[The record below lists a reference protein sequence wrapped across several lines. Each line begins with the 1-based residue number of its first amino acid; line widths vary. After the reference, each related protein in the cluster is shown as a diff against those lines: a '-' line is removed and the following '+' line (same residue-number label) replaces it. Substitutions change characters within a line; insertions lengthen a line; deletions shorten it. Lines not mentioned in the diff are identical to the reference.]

1 VSYALRAKSP
11 AVYLIQE
18 GTVPVIL
25 LRSPAKAPTALLL
38 IALAQPAFANRASTE
53 TIAALPSSIT
63 AGVGASLPFVE
74 YEAENGVSHGRIVGP
89 DRTFGTLAAEA
100 SGRRAVLLESTQDF
114 VEFTL
119 AKAANALTVR
129 YAVPDDGPNTAN
141 EGLEVYAQGER
152 IAHIATTPR
161 FCCYYGRYPFTKH
174 REDGNGHHFFDH
186 ARILLEQ
193 VLPAGAVVRLARNS
207 EREGAWCAIDLAD
220 FEMVP
225 PPLGR
230 PLHSISVVDLGADAN
245 GRVDSRPAFIKA
257 VSQASRSRRAV
268 WIPPGHFRLD
278 GHLVV
283 DQVELAGAGPWYSIL
298 EGVGVGL
305 YGHEAPRPSQAVDI
319 HDLSII
325 GDVQERDDHKPLAG
339 IGGALGGGSR
349 IQNVFIQHVKVGLW
363 LDGPF
368 DGLRVSRV
376 RVLDTTADGLNLHRG
391 ISHVVVEDSFF
402 RNTGDDGIASWAA
415 KVANHDIVIRHNTVI
430 APILANGVAI
440 YGGHDIAVT
449 ENLIADT
456 LTEGGGLH
464 AGNRFEAIPLSGRIS
479 IRGNIVVRGG
489 AFDPGRHMG
498 VGAVWLYALDAP
510 INAQIELQTNTL
522 LDSSQSAVLL
532 FGKRIDGLTVKDLRV
547 YGTAG
552 PLMEVRADGSATLSG
567 VEAAGIFS
575 PAMRMCGAFSLSW
588 KGSSGSFSHES
599 TQGC

>member
-1 VSYALRAKSP
+1 M
-11 AVYLIQE
+11 
-18 GTVPVIL
+18 IL
-25 LRSPAKAPTALLL
+25 LRIPAKAPTALLL
-38 IALAQPAFANRASTE
+38 LALTQPALANRASME

-63 AGVGASLPFVE
+63 SGVGASLPFVE
-74 YEAENGVSHGRIVGP
+74 YEAENAVSRGRIVGP

-100 SGRRAVLLESTQDF
+100 SGRRAVLLESAGDF

-119 AKAANALTVR
+119 SKSANALTVR
-129 YAVPDDGPNTAN
+129 YAVPDDAADSADG
-141 EGLEVYAQGER
+141 GLDVYAQGER

-161 FCCYYGRYPFTKH
+161 YCCYYGRYPFTKH
-174 REDGNGHHFFDH
+174 REDGKGHHFFDH
-186 ARILLEQ
+186 ARILLEK
-193 VLPAGAVVRLARNS
+193 VLPAGAVVRLARNP
-207 EREGAWCAIDLAD
+207 ERESAWCAIDLAD

-225 PPLGR
+225 PPLSR
-230 PLHSISVVDLGADAN
+230 PIRSISVLDLGADAN

-257 VSQASRSRRAV
+257 VSQAGRSRRSV

-283 DQVELAGAGPWYSIL
+283 DRVELAGAGPWYSIL

-325 GDVQERDDHKPLAG
+325 GDVQERDDRKALAG

-391 ISHVVVEDSFF
+391 ISHVIVEDSFF

-415 KVANHDIVIRHNTVI
+415 KVANHDIIIRRNTVI

-464 AGNRFEAIPLSGRIS
+464 AGNRFDAIPLSGRIS
-479 IRGNIVVRGG
+479 MRGNMVVRGG
-489 AFDPGRHMG
+489 GFDPGRHMG

-510 INAQIELQTNTL
+510 IDAQIELQANTL
-522 LDSSQSAVLL
+522 LDSSQSALLL
-532 FGKRIDGLTVKDLRV
+532 FGKRIDGLTVKDLHV
-547 YGTAG
+547 YGSAG

-588 KGSSGSFSHES
+588 KGSNGSFSHES

>member
-1 VSYALRAKSP
+1 
-11 AVYLIQE
+11 
-18 GTVPVIL
+18 VIL

-38 IALAQPAFANRASTE
+38 LALALAQPAFANRPSTE
-53 TIAALPSSIT
+53 TIAALPLSIT
-63 AGVGASLPFVE
+63 SGVGAPLSFVE
-74 YEAENGVSHGRIVGP
+74 YEAENAVSHARIVGP

-100 SGRRAVLLESTQDF
+100 SGRRAVLLENARDF

-119 AKAANALTVR
+119 AKSANALTVR
-129 YAVPDDGPNTAN
+129 YAVADDATDTAD
-141 EGLEVYAQGER
+141 EGLEVYSQGER

-161 FCCYYGRYPFTKH
+161 YCCYYGRYPFTKH

-186 ARILLEQ
+186 ARILLER
-193 VLPAGAVVRLARNS
+193 VLPAGAVVRLVRNS
-207 EREGAWCAIDLAD
+207 DREGAWCAVDLAD

-225 PPLGR
+225 PPLSR
-230 PLHSISVVDLGADAN
+230 PVRSISVVDLGADAN
-245 GRVDSRPAFIKA
+245 GRLDSRPAFIRA
-257 VSQASRSRRAV
+257 LSQAGRSRRSV
-268 WIPPGHFRLD
+268 WIPRGHFRLD
-278 GHLVV
+278 GHLSV
-283 DQVELAGAGPWYSIL
+283 DRVELAGAGPWYSVL

-325 GDVQERDDHKPLAG
+325 GDVQERDDHKALAG

-376 RVLDTTADGLNLHRG
+376 RVMDTTADGLNLHRG
-391 ISHVVVEDSFF
+391 ISHVIVEDSFF

-415 KVANHDIVIRHNTVI
+415 KVANHDIIIRHNTVI

-464 AGNRFEAIPLSGRIS
+464 AGNRFEAIPLSGKIS
-479 IRGNIVVRGG
+479 MKGNIVVRGG
-489 AFDPGRHMG
+489 GFDPGRHMG

-510 INAQIELQTNTL
+510 IDAQIELQTNTL
-522 LDSSQSAVLL
+522 LDSSQSALLL
-532 FGKRIDGLTVKDLRV
+532 FGKRIDGLTVQGLHV
-547 YGTAG
+547 YGSAG

-567 VEAAGIFS
+567 VEAAGIFN
-575 PAMRMCGAFSLSW
+575 PAMRMCGAFLLSW
-588 KGSSGSFSHES
+588 KGSSGSFNQAS

>member
-1 VSYALRAKSP
+1 M
-11 AVYLIQE
+11 
-18 GTVPVIL
+18 IL

-38 IALAQPAFANRASTE
+38 LALALAQSALANRSTQ
-53 TIAALPSSIT
+53 TIAALPLSVTS
-63 AGVGASLPFVE
+63 GVGAPLSFVE
-74 YEAENGVSHGRIVGP
+74 YEAENAVSHARIVGP

-100 SGRRAVLLESTQDF
+100 SGRRAVLLESARDF

-119 AKAANALTVR
+119 AKSANALTVR
-129 YAVPDDGPNTAN
+129 YAVADDATDDAD
-141 EGLEVYAQGER
+141 EGLEVYSQGEL

-161 FCCYYGRYPFTKH
+161 YCCYYGRYPFTKH

-186 ARILLEQ
+186 ARILLEKA
-193 VLPAGAVVRLARNS
+193 LPAGAVVRLVRNS
-207 EREGAWCAIDLAD
+207 DREGAWCAIDLAD

-225 PPLGR
+225 PPLSR
-230 PLHSISVVDLGADAN
+230 PVRSISVVDLGADAN
-245 GRVDSRPAFIKA
+245 GRLDSRPAFIKA
-257 VSQASRSRRAV
+257 VSRASRSRRSV
-268 WIPPGHFRLD
+268 WIPRGHFRLD
-278 GHLVV
+278 GHLSV
-283 DQVELAGAGPWYSIL
+283 DRVELAGAGPWYSIL

-325 GDVQERDDHKPLAG
+325 GDVQERDDHKQLAG

-376 RVLDTTADGLNLHRG
+376 QVMDTTADGLNLHSG
-391 ISHVVVEDSFF
+391 ISHVIVEDSFF
-402 RNTGDDGIASWAA
+402 RNTGDDGIASWAE
-415 KVANHDIVIRHNTVI
+415 KVANHDIIIRHNTVI

-464 AGNRFEAIPLSGRIS
+464 AGNRFEAVPLSGKIS
-479 IRGNIVVRGG
+479 MRGNMVVRGG
-489 AFDPGRHMG
+489 GFDPRLRMG

-510 INAQIELQTNTL
+510 IDAQIELQTNTL
-522 LDSSQSAVLL
+522 LDSSQSALLL
-532 FGKRIDGLTVKDLRV
+532 FGKRIDGLSVQGLHV
-547 YGTAG
+547 YGSAG

-588 KGSSGSFSHES
+588 KGSSGSFGHES

>member
-1 VSYALRAKSP
+1 M
-11 AVYLIQE
+11 
-18 GTVPVIL
+18 IL
-25 LRSPAKAPTALLL
+25 LRSPAMAPTALLL
-38 IALAQPAFANRASTE
+38 LALAQPVLANRASTE
-53 TIAALPSSIT
+53 TIAALPSSVT
-63 AGVGASLPFVE
+63 AGVGAPLSFVE
-74 YEAENGVSHGRIVGP
+74 YEAENAVSHARIVGP

-100 SGRRAVLLESTQDF
+100 SGRRAVILESARDF

-119 AKAANALTVR
+119 AKPANALTVR
-129 YAVPDDGPNTAN
+129 YAVPDDAPDTADV
-141 EGLEVYAQGER
+141 GLEVYALGER
-152 IAHIATTPR
+152 VAHIATTPR
-161 FCCYYGRYPFTKH
+161 YCCYYGRYPFTKH
-174 REDGNGHHFFDH
+174 REDGNGPHFFDH
-186 ARILLEQ
+186 ARILLEK
-193 VLPAGAVVRLARNS
+193 VLPAGAVVRLARSS
-207 EREGAWCAIDLAD
+207 ERAGAWCAIDLAD

-225 PPLGR
+225 PPLRR
-230 PLHSISVVDLGADAN
+230 PLRSISVVEYGADAN

-257 VSQASRSRRAV
+257 VSLASRSRRSV

-283 DQVELAGAGPWYSIL
+283 DRVELAGAGPWYSVL

-325 GDVQERDDHKPLAG
+325 GDVQERDDRKPLAG

-376 RVLDTTADGLNLHRG
+376 QVVDTTADGLNLHRG
-391 ISHVVVEDSFF
+391 ISHVIVEDSFF

-415 KVANHDIVIRHNTVI
+415 KVANHDIIIRHNTVI

-479 IRGNIVVRGG
+479 MKGNMVVRGG
-489 AFDPGRHMG
+489 GFDPGRHMG
-498 VGAVWLYALDAP
+498 VGALWLYALDAP
-510 INAQIELQTNTL
+510 INAQIELQGNTL

-532 FGKRIDGLTVKDLRV
+532 FGKRIDGLTVKDLHV

-575 PAMRMCGAFSLSW
+575 PAMRMCGAFSVSW
-588 KGSSGSFSHES
+588 KGSSGSFGHES

>member
-1 VSYALRAKSP
+1 
-11 AVYLIQE
+11 
-18 GTVPVIL
+18 VIL
-25 LRSPAKAPTALLL
+25 LRIPSKAPTALLL
-38 IALAQPAFANRASTE
+38 IALAQSAIANRASTE
-53 TIAALPSSIT
+53 TIAALPTSVTS
-63 AGVGASLPFVE
+63 GVGAPLPFVE
-74 YEAENGVSHGRIVGP
+74 YEAENAVSHARIIGP

-100 SGRRAVLLESTQDF
+100 SGRRAALLESARDF

-119 AKAANALTVR
+119 AKPANALTVR
-129 YAVPDDGPNTAN
+129 YAVPDDAPDTAD
-141 EGLEVYAQGER
+141 EGLDVYVQSER

-161 FCCYYGRYPFTKH
+161 YCCYYGRYPFTKH

-186 ARILLEQ
+186 AKILLER

-207 EREGAWCAIDLAD
+207 DRDGDWCAIDLVD

-225 PPLGR
+225 PPLSR
-230 PLHSISVVDLGADAN
+230 PLRAISVVDFGADAN
-245 GRVDSRPAFIKA
+245 GKLDSRPAFIKA
-257 VSQASRSRRAV
+257 VSKASSSRRPV

-278 GHLVV
+278 GHLAV
-283 DQVELAGAGPWYSIL
+283 DRVELAGAGPWYSIL

-391 ISHVVVEDSFF
+391 ISHVIVEDSFF

-415 KVANHDIVIRHNTVI
+415 KVANHDIIIRHNTVI

-464 AGNRFEAIPLSGRIS
+464 AGNRFEAVPLSGKIS
-479 IRGNIVVRGG
+479 MRGNMVVRGG
-489 AFDPGRHMG
+489 GFDPGRHMG

-532 FGKRIDGLTVKDLRV
+532 FGKRIDGLTVEDLHV

-552 PLMEVRADGSATLSG
+552 PLMELRADGSATLSG
-567 VEAAGIFS
+567 IEAAGIFS
-575 PAMRMCGAFSLSW
+575 PAMRMCGAFSLNW
-588 KGSSGSFSHES
+588 KGSSGSFSHAS
-599 TQGC
+599 AQGC

>member
-1 VSYALRAKSP
+1 
-11 AVYLIQE
+11 
-18 GTVPVIL
+18 
-25 LRSPAKAPTALLL
+25 
-38 IALAQPAFANRASTE
+38 
-53 TIAALPSSIT
+53 
-63 AGVGASLPFVE
+63 VGAPLSFVE
-74 YEAENGVSHGRIVGP
+74 YEAENVVSRGRIVGP

-100 SGRRAVLLESTQDF
+100 SGRRAVFLEKPGDF

-119 AKAANALTVR
+119 AKSANALTVR
-129 YAVPDDGPNTAN
+129 YAVPDDAPDAAN
-141 EGLEVYAQGER
+141 EGLEVYVQGER

-161 FCCYYGRYPFTKH
+161 YCCYYGRYPFTKH
-174 REDGNGHHFFDH
+174 RADGNGHHFFDH
-186 ARILLEQ
+186 ARILLEK

-207 EREGAWCAIDLAD
+207 DREGAGCAIDLAD
-220 FEMVP
+220 FELVP
-225 PPLGR
+225 APLSR
-230 PLHSISVVDLGADAN
+230 PARSISVVDLGADAN
-245 GRVDSRPAFIKA
+245 GKLDSRPAFIKA
-257 VSQASRSRRAV
+257 VSEASRTHQPV

-278 GHLVV
+278 GHLSV
-283 DQVELAGAGPWYSIL
+283 DRVELAGAGPWYSIL

-325 GDVQERDDHKPLAG
+325 GDVQERDDKKPLAG

-368 DGLRVSRV
+368 NGLRVSRV
-376 RVLDTTADGLNLHRG
+376 KVMDTTADGLNLHRG
-391 ISHVVVEDSFF
+391 ISHVIVEDSFF
-402 RNTGDDGIASWAA
+402 RNTGDDGIASWAE
-415 KVANHDIVIRHNTVI
+415 KVANHDIIIRHNTII

-464 AGNRFEAIPLSGRIS
+464 AGNRFEAIPLSGKIS
-479 IRGNIVVRGG
+479 MRGNMVVRGG
-489 AFDPGRHMG
+489 GFDPGRHMN

-510 INAQIELQTNTL
+510 INAQIELLTNTL

-532 FGKRIDGLTVKDLRV
+532 FGKRIDGLTVKDLHV

-552 PLMEVRADGSATLSG
+552 PLMDVRADGSATLSG
-567 VEAAGIFS
+567 VQAAGVFS
-575 PAMRMCGAFSLSW
+575 PSMRMCGAFSLNW
-588 KGSSGSFSHES
+588 KGSSGRFSDAS
-599 TQGC
+599 TQGCEMKSP

>member
-1 VSYALRAKSP
+1 M
-11 AVYLIQE
+11 
-18 GTVPVIL
+18 IL
-25 LRSPAKAPTALLL
+25 LRSPSQALAALLL
-38 IALAQPAFANRASTE
+38 FALAQPAAANRASPE
-53 TIAALPSSIT
+53 TIAALPSSVT
-63 AGVGASLPFVE
+63 SGVGAPLPFVE
-74 YEAENGVSHGRIVGP
+74 YEAENAVSHARLVGP

-100 SGRRAVLLESTQDF
+100 SGRRAVLLESARDF

-119 AKAANALTVR
+119 AKSANALTVR
-129 YAVPDDGPNTAN
+129 YAVPDDAPDTAD
-141 EGLEVYAQGER
+141 EGLEVYVQGER
-152 IAHIATTPR
+152 IAHIVTTPR
-161 FCCYYGRYPFTKH
+161 YCCYYGRYPFTKH

-186 ARILLEQ
+186 ARILLER
-193 VLPAGAVVRLARNS
+193 VLPAGAVVRLARNF

-225 PPLGR
+225 PPLSR
-230 PLHSISVVDLGADAN
+230 PLRSISVMDWGADAN
-245 GRVDSRPAFIKA
+245 GKVDSRPAFVKA
-257 VSQASRSRRAV
+257 AAQASRSRRPV

-283 DQVELAGAGPWYSIL
+283 DRVELAGAGPWYSIL

-325 GDVQERDDHKPLAG
+325 GDVQERDDRKPLAG
-339 IGGALGGGSR
+339 IGGALGGGSLV
-349 IQNVFIQHVKVGLW
+349 QNVFIQHVKVGLW

-391 ISHVVVEDSFF
+391 ISHVIVEDSFF

-415 KVANHDIVIRHNTVI
+415 KVANHDIIIRRNTVI

-464 AGNRFEAIPLSGRIS
+464 AGNRFEAVPLSGKIAM
-479 IRGNIVVRGG
+479 RGNMVVRGG
-489 AFDPGRHMG
+489 GFDPRLHMG
-498 VGAVWLYALDAP
+498 VGAVWLFALDAP

-532 FGKRIDGLTVKDLRV
+532 FGRRIDGLTVKDLHV
-547 YGTAG
+547 YGTLG
-552 PLMEVRADGSATLSG
+552 PLMDVRADGSATLSG
-567 VEAAGIFS
+567 IEAAGISS
-575 PAMRMCGAFSLSW
+575 PAMRMCGAFSLNW
-588 KGSSGSFSHES
+588 KGSSGSFSHAS
-599 TQGC
+599 AQGC

>member
-1 VSYALRAKSP
+1 M
-11 AVYLIQE
+11 
-18 GTVPVIL
+18 IL
-25 LRSPAKAPTALLL
+25 LRRPAKAPTALLL
-38 IALAQPAFANRASTE
+38 LALAQPAFSNRASTE
-53 TIAALPSSIT
+53 TIAALPSSVT
-63 AGVGASLPFVE
+63 SGVGAPLPFVE
-74 YEAENGVSHGRIVGP
+74 YEAENAVSHARFVGP

-100 SGRRAVLLESTQDF
+100 SGRRAILLESARDF

-119 AKAANALTVR
+119 AKPANALTVR
-129 YAVPDDGPNTAN
+129 YAVPDDAPDTAD

-161 FCCYYGRYPFTKH
+161 YCCYYGRYPFTKR

-186 ARILLEQ
+186 TRILLEKI
-193 VLPAGAVVRLARNS
+193 LPAGAVVRLVRNS
-207 EREGAWCAIDLAD
+207 DRGGAWCAIDLVD

-225 PPLGR
+225 PPLSR
-230 PLHSISVVDLGADAN
+230 PLRSISVVDLGADAN
-245 GRVDSRPAFIKA
+245 GRLDSRPAFVKA
-257 VSQASRSRRAV
+257 LSQASRSRRSV
-268 WIPPGHFRLD
+268 WVPPGHFRLD
-278 GHLVV
+278 GHLAV
-283 DQVELAGAGPWYSIL
+283 DRVELAGAGLWYSIL

-319 HDLSII
+319 HDLSIV

-376 RVLDTTADGLNLHRG
+376 RVMDTTADGLNLHRG
-391 ISHVVVEDSFF
+391 ISHVIVEDSFF

-415 KVANHDIVIRHNTVI
+415 KVANHDIIIRHNTII

-479 IRGNIVVRGG
+479 MRGNIVVRGG
-489 AFDPGRHMG
+489 GFDPGRHMG

-532 FGKRIDGLTVKDLRV
+532 YGKRIDGLTVKDLHV
-547 YGTAG
+547 YGTLG

-575 PAMRMCGAFSLSW
+575 PAMRMCGAFSLNW
-588 KGSSGSFSHES
+588 KGSSGNFGNAS

>member
-1 VSYALRAKSP
+1 
-11 AVYLIQE
+11 
-18 GTVPVIL
+18 VIL
-25 LRSPAKAPTALLL
+25 LRNPATAPTALLL
-38 IALAQPAFANRASTE
+38 IALAQPAFANGATTQ
-53 TIAALPSSIT
+53 TIAALPSSVT
-63 AGVGASLPFVE
+63 SGVGAPLSFVE
-74 YEAENGVSHGRIVGP
+74 YEAENAVSHARIVGP

-100 SGRRAVLLESTQDF
+100 SGRRAVLLESARDF

-119 AKAANALTVR
+119 AKSANALTIR
-129 YAVPDDGPNTAN
+129 YAVPDDGRDTAD

-161 FCCYYGRYPFTKH
+161 YCCYYGRYPFTKH

-186 ARILLEQ
+186 ARILLEK

-207 EREGAWCAIDLAD
+207 DREGTWCAVDLAD

-225 PPLGR
+225 PPLNR
-230 PLHSISVVDLGADAN
+230 PPRSISVVELGADAN
-245 GRVDSRPAFIKA
+245 GRLDSRPAFIKA
-257 VSQASRSRRAV
+257 VAQASRSRRPV

-278 GHLVV
+278 GHLAV
-283 DQVELAGAGPWYSIL
+283 DRVELGGAGAWYSIL

-349 IQNVFIQHVKVGLW
+349 IQSVFIQHVKVGLW

-391 ISHVVVEDSFF
+391 ISHVIVEDSFF

-415 KVANHDIVIRHNTVI
+415 EVANHDIIIRHNTVI

-464 AGNRFEAIPLSGRIS
+464 VGNRFEAIPLSGKIWMK
-479 IRGNIVVRGG
+479 GNIVVRGG
-489 AFDPGRHMG
+489 GFDPGRHIG

-510 INAQIELQTNTL
+510 INAQIELQTNTV

-532 FGKRIDGLTVKDLRV
+532 FGKRIDGLTVKDLHV

-588 KGSSGSFSHES
+588 KGSSGSFNSTS

>member
-1 VSYALRAKSP
+1 
-11 AVYLIQE
+11 
-18 GTVPVIL
+18 VIL

-38 IALAQPAFANRASTE
+38 LALALAQPAFANRPSTE
-53 TIAALPSSIT
+53 TIAALPLSIT
-63 AGVGASLPFVE
+63 SGVGAPLSFVE
-74 YEAENGVSHGRIVGP
+74 YEAENAVSHARIVGP

-100 SGRRAVLLESTQDF
+100 SGRRAVLLESARDF

-119 AKAANALTVR
+119 AKSANALTVR
-129 YAVPDDGPNTAN
+129 YAVADDATDTAD
-141 EGLEVYAQGER
+141 EGLEVYSQGER

-161 FCCYYGRYPFTKH
+161 YCCYYGRYPFTKH

-186 ARILLEQ
+186 ARILLEK
-193 VLPAGAVVRLARNS
+193 VLPAGAVVRLVRNS
-207 EREGAWCAIDLAD
+207 DREGAWCAVDLAD

-225 PPLGR
+225 PPLSR
-230 PLHSISVVDLGADAN
+230 PARSISVVDLGADAN
-245 GRVDSRPAFIKA
+245 GRLDSRPAFIRA
-257 VSQASRSRRAV
+257 LSQAGRSRRSV
-268 WIPPGHFRLD
+268 WIPRGHFRLD
-278 GHLVV
+278 GHLTV
-283 DQVELAGAGPWYSIL
+283 DRVELAGAGPWYSVL

-325 GDVQERDDHKPLAG
+325 GDVQERDDHKALAG

-391 ISHVVVEDSFF
+391 ISHVIVEDSFF

-415 KVANHDIVIRHNTVI
+415 KVANHDIIIRHNTVI

-464 AGNRFEAIPLSGRIS
+464 AGNRFEAIPLSGKIS
-479 IRGNIVVRGG
+479 MKGNIVVRGG
-489 AFDPGRHMG
+489 GFDPGRHMG

-510 INAQIELQTNTL
+510 IDAQIELQTNTL
-522 LDSSQSAVLL
+522 LDSSQSALLL
-532 FGKRIDGLTVKDLRV
+532 FGKRIDGLTVQGLHV

-567 VEAAGIFS
+567 VEAAGIFN
-575 PAMRMCGAFSLSW
+575 PAMRMCGAFLLSW
-588 KGSSGSFSHES
+588 KGSSGSFSQAS

>member
-1 VSYALRAKSP
+1 M
-11 AVYLIQE
+11 
-18 GTVPVIL
+18 L
-25 LRSPAKAPTALLL
+25 LRNPAKAPTALLL
-38 IALAQPAFANRASTE
+38 LALAQPAFANRASME
-53 TIAALPSSIT
+53 TIAALPSSVT
-63 AGVGASLPFVE
+63 SGVGARLSFVE
-74 YEAENGVSHGRIVGP
+74 YEAENAVSHGRIVGP

-100 SGRRAVLLESTQDF
+100 SGRRAVLLENARDF

-119 AKAANALTVR
+119 AKSANALTVR
-129 YAVPDDGPNTAN
+129 FAVPDDAPDIA
-141 EGLEVYAQGER
+141 EGLEVYVQGER
-152 IAHIATTPR
+152 VAHIATTPR
-161 FCCYYGRYPFTKH
+161 YCCYYGRYPFTKH

-186 ARILLEQ
+186 ARILLEK
-193 VLPAGAVVRLARNS
+193 VLPAGAVVRLARSS

-225 PPLGR
+225 PPLSR
-230 PLHSISVVDLGADAN
+230 PLRSISVVDFGADAS
-245 GRVDSRPAFIKA
+245 GRVDSRPAFIKT
-257 VSQASRSRRAV
+257 VSQASRSRRPV

-278 GHLVV
+278 GHVLV
-283 DQVELAGAGPWYSIL
+283 DRVELAGAGPWYSIL

-305 YGHEAPRPSQAVDI
+305 YGHDAPRPSQRVDI

-325 GDVQERDDHKPLAG
+325 GDVQERDDHKQLAG

-349 IQNVFIQHVKVGLW
+349 IENVFIQHVKVGLW

-391 ISHVVVEDSFF
+391 ISHVIVEDSFF

-415 KVANHDIVIRHNTVI
+415 KVANHDIIIRRNTVI

-464 AGNRFEAIPLSGRIS
+464 AGNRFEAVPLSGKIAM
-479 IRGNIVVRGG
+479 RGNMVVRGG
-489 AFDPGRHMG
+489 GFDPRLHMG
-498 VGAVWLYALDAP
+498 VGAVWLFALDAP

-532 FGKRIDGLTVKDLRV
+532 FGRRIDGLTVKDLHV
-547 YGTAG
+547 YGTLG
-552 PLMEVRADGSATLSG
+552 PLMDVRADGSATLSG
-567 VEAAGIFS
+567 IEAAGISS
-575 PAMRMCGAFSLSW
+575 PAMRMCGAFSLNW
-588 KGSSGSFSHES
+588 KGSSGSFSHAS
-599 TQGC
+599 VQGC